1 MTLLL
6 TEEDVQD
13 VYGLPKGDKVID
25 LANPGPSIKLM
36 NSLTSA
42 LGLKYAKEGK
52 YNVELKDLKKKL
64 LGECP
69 LLDHWCQ
76 MYLLYWLGGLLCPSS
91 NQVASMTYQWMLHM
105 KCLKSM
111 EEYNWCKHVLDHL
124 HQKMVKA
131 KTGKYIGIFYINIMY

>member
-64 LGECP
+64 LGEC
-69 LLDHWCQ
+69 
-76 MYLLYWLGGLLCPSS
+76 
-91 NQVASMTYQWMLHM
+91 
-105 KCLKSM
+105 
-111 EEYNWCKHVLDHL
+111 
-124 HQKMVKA
+124 
-131 KTGKYIGIFYINIMY
+131 